1 MNCQIRDII
10 VQCVNNVQPG
20 YINRSTTFFTS
31 SGWTDTMVPQESSM
45 FFQLVNLSN
54 KCPCLPARV
63 NVVIVYDKEVFLA
76 FTSELNMNSS
86 STTLDILLLLTAE
99 LSSTW
104 SAFMVMHKFSFLHT
118 HIDMIKQ

>member
-1 MNCQIRDII
+1 
-10 VQCVNNVQPG
+10 
-20 YINRSTTFFTS
+20 
-31 SGWTDTMVPQESSM
+31 MVPQESSM